1 MRRYQRYSEMGW
13 IHSEYR
19 ENGSYLRRTQ
29 TSTSYPRLDLI
40 RNFICV
46 LYDLLCDVVFD
57 HFAVVRYNGG
67 CSEQVTTLSTHSPNL
82 LITPDL
88 NLCQGQQ
95 KSKILSSFITSSL
108 KDLNRSPSIPGVK
121 KVKLW
126 LNRPKNE
133 EVAKLKYSSILE
145 DVMQWNC
152 IALYCCGALF
162 FFVNG
167 PLLICQTFH
176 FILYLILCGY

>member
-1 MRRYQRYSEMGW
+1 MGW

-19 ENGSYLRRTQ
+19 ENGSSLRRTQ
-29 TSTSYPRLDLI
+29 TSTLYPRLDLI

-133 EVAKLKYSSILE
+133 EVAECQIKVFEYIGRCYAMKLH
-145 DVMQWNC
+145 C
-152 IALYCCGALF
+152 IVLLWCIVF

-176 FILYLILCGY
+176 FILCLILCGY